1 MDGYVHIND
10 LMTHLQ
16 SHGLVITRR
25 ELVMSDE
32 QLEREI
38 LLRDQKRV
46 LKKRW
51 LSYKEIIDNKLLGY
65 SSRTGLITALKKRS
79 DFDQVVKEVNGITK
93 VFTSTIKQLRDES

>member
-79 DFDQVVKEVNGITK
+79 DFDQVVKEINKVTK
-93 VFTSTIKQLRDES
+93 VLTSTVKQMRDEC